1 MKDVT
6 EIIEGKTKLIVPA
19 EHSKGGPGKKTG
31 QIFFNEQMS
40 FNRDVSVMLLRSLG
54 TDVTVAD
61 AMTATGARAVRI
73 ANEVPNAID
82 VVAND
87 IDPASAEFVNAN
99 IEMNG
104 LKNCRAS
111 NRDLNIL
118 FSEGTFGY
126 VDIDPFGSPANY
138 VHAAI
143 RGCRRNGILAITAT
157 DTAPLAGAHRAK
169 CERRYQSRPIKGA
182 MCHEMGLRILMC
194 SVAKELAKFDRGFE
208 PMLSFY
214 ADHYFRTYL
223 RVTEGAQ
230 NADRTLS
237 KLIYVRY
244 DQSTRERSYSYEHDR
259 EYSYG
264 PFWGGN
270 LHDPACLAS
279 MSNDSTAEEKRC
291 AKMLDLWRNE
301 LDTVPFIYDISE
313 LSSFLKIS
321 PPPIDD
327 FVEALNSVGKASRT
341 HVYPSS
347 FKTDLDLKDI
357 IAVYRS
363 MPRREM

>member
-1 MKDVT
+1 MPEIT
-6 EIIEGKTKLIVPA
+6 EIAEGRTKLIVPA
-19 EHSKGGPGKKTG
+19 EHSKGGPGKRTG
-31 QIFFNEQMS
+31 EIFFNEQMS
-40 FNRDVSVMLLRSLG
+40 FNRDVSVMFLRAVG
-54 TDVTVAD
+54 RDITVAD

-73 ANEVPNAID
+73 ANEVPNAVD

-87 IDPASAEFVNAN
+87 IHPGSAEFVNAN
-99 IEMNG
+99 IFVNG

-111 NRDLNIL
+111 NKDLNIL
-118 FSEGTFGY
+118 FSEETFGY
-126 VDIDPFGSPANY
+126 VDVDPFGSPVPY
-138 VHAAI
+138 IQAAI
-143 RGCRRNGILAITAT
+143 RGCRKNGILAITAT

-194 SVAKELAKFDRGFE
+194 SIAKELAKFDRGME

-214 ADHYFRTYL
+214 ADHYFRTYV
-223 RVTEGAQ
+223 RITEGAQ
-230 NADRTLS
+230 NADRMLS

-244 DQSTRERSYSYEHDR
+244 EQRTRERSYSYEHDR
-259 EYSYG
+259 EYAYG

-270 LHDPACLAS
+270 LHDAEHLAS
-279 MSNDSTAEEKRC
+279 MDATFTAEEKRC
-291 AKMLDLWRNE
+291 GKMLELWRNE

-321 PPPIDD
+321 PPPMDD
-327 FVEALNSVGKASRT
+327 FVEALNSIGNASKT
-341 HVYPSS
+341 HVCPTS
-347 FKTDLDLKDI
+347 FKTDLDLNDVIETYK
-357 IAVYRS
+357 A